1 MQGIDHRSAMNEVE
15 IKDYLPADRA
25 QVLIEALPYIQRFSE
40 RVVLIKIGGS
50 TLVDQT
56 LFDRLAE
63 DVVLLHSVGIKP
75 IIVHGGGP
83 QIGHELRLA
92 GKETSFIDGLRVT
105 DQETLKVVSKVL
117 KGQVGRRIVDAII
130 SLGGPA
136 VSLSG
141 ETENLISVTPV
152 SKELGFVGKIT
163 DIAPHLL
170 NTLIE
175 DGQIPVVSTLGI
187 DDKGQSYNINADTA
201 AGALAGALQVQKV
214 IYLSDVPGLL
224 SDKDDVSTLISSIT
238 TLEVEGMVVSKGVSD
253 GMIPKVNSCIDALRQ
268 GVGSAHLLDGRI
280 PHVVLLEL
288 FTDEGI
294 GTMIVEED

>member
-1 MQGIDHRSAMNEVE
+1 MNEVG

>member
-1 MQGIDHRSAMNEVE
+1 MQGIDHRSAMNEVG

-25 QVLIEALPYIQRFSE
+25 QVLIEALPYIQRFSGS
-40 RVVLIKIGGS
+40 VVLIKIGGS

-105 DQETLKVVSKVL
+105 DQETLKIVSKVL

-141 ETENLISVTPV
+141 ETENLISVTPI

-238 TLEVEGMVVSKGVSD
+238 TLEVEGMILSKGVSD

>member
-1 MQGIDHRSAMNEVE
+1 MNEVG

-105 DQETLKVVSKVL
+105 DQETLKIVSKVL

-238 TLEVEGMVVSKGVSD
+238 TLEVEEMVVSKGVSD

>member
-1 MQGIDHRSAMNEVE
+1 
-15 IKDYLPADRA
+15 
-25 QVLIEALPYIQRFSE
+25 
-40 RVVLIKIGGS
+40 
-50 TLVDQT
+50 
-56 LFDRLAE
+56 
-63 DVVLLHSVGIKP
+63 
-75 IIVHGGGP
+75 
-83 QIGHELRLA
+83 
-92 GKETSFIDGLRVT
+92 VT
-105 DQETLKVVSKVL
+105 DQETLEIVSKVL
-117 KGQVGRRIVDAII
+117 KGQVGRRIADAIK

-141 ETENLISVTPV
+141 ETENLISATPIN
-152 SKELGFVGKIT
+152 KELGFVGKIT
-163 DIAPHLL
+163 NIAPHSL
-170 NTLIE
+170 NMIIE
-175 DGQIPVVSTLGI
+175 GGQIPVISTLGI

-201 AGALAGALQVQKV
+201 AGALAGAMKVQKV

-224 SDKDDVSTLISSIT
+224 SDKNDVSTLISSLT
-238 TLEVEGMVVSKGVSD
+238 TSEVEGMIVSKGVSD

>member
-1 MQGIDHRSAMNEVE
+1 MNEVG

-105 DQETLKVVSKVL
+105 DQETLKIVSKVL

-224 SDKDDVSTLISSIT
+224 SDKDDLSTLISSIT

-294 GTMIVEED
+294 GTMIVEEG

>member
-1 MQGIDHRSAMNEVE
+1 MQGIDHRSAMNEVG

-141 ETENLISVTPV
+141 ETENLISVTPI

-238 TLEVEGMVVSKGVSD
+238 TLEVEGMIVSKGVSD

>member
-1 MQGIDHRSAMNEVE
+1 MQGIDHRSAMNEVG

-25 QVLIEALPYIQRFSE
+25 QVLIEAIPYIQRFSE

-141 ETENLISVTPV
+141 ETENLISVTPI

-238 TLEVEGMVVSKGVSD
+238 TLEVEEMVVSKGVSD

>member
-1 MQGIDHRSAMNEVE
+1 MQGIDHRSAMNEVG

-50 TLVDQT
+50 ALVDQT

-141 ETENLISVTPV
+141 ETENLISVTPI

>member
-1 MQGIDHRSAMNEVE
+1 MNEVE

-105 DQETLKVVSKVL
+105 DQETLKIVSKVL

-141 ETENLISVTPV
+141 ETANLISVTPV

>member
-1 MQGIDHRSAMNEVE
+1 MQGIDHRSAMNEVG

-105 DQETLKVVSKVL
+105 DQETLKIVSKVL

-141 ETENLISVTPV
+141 ETANLISVTPV

-238 TLEVEGMVVSKGVSD
+238 TLEVEGMIVSKGVSD

>member
-1 MQGIDHRSAMNEVE
+1 MQGIDHRSAMNEVG

-117 KGQVGRRIVDAII
+117 KDQVGRRIVDAII

-141 ETENLISVTPV
+141 ETENLISVTPI

-238 TLEVEGMVVSKGVSD
+238 TSEVEGMVVSKGVSD

>member
-1 MQGIDHRSAMNEVE
+1 MQGIDRRNAMNEVG

-50 TLVDQT
+50 TLVDQS

-105 DQETLKVVSKVL
+105 DQETLKIVSKVL
-117 KGQVGRRIVDAII
+117 KGQVGRRIVDSII

-141 ETENLISVTPV
+141 ETENLISVTPIN
-152 SKELGFVGKIT
+152 KELGFVGKIT
-163 DIAPHLL
+163 DIAPHSL
-170 NTLIE
+170 NAIIE
-175 DGQIPVVSTLGI
+175 GGQIPVISTLGI
-187 DDKGQSYNINADTA
+187 DEKGQSYNINADTA

-224 SDKDDVSTLISSIT
+224 SDKDDVNTLISSAT
-238 TLEVEGMVVSKGVSD
+238 TLEVEGMIASKGVSD

-294 GTMIVEED
+294 GTMIVGED

>member
-1 MQGIDHRSAMNEVE
+1 MNEVG
-15 IKDYLPADRA
+15 IKDYLPGDRA

-105 DQETLKVVSKVL
+105 DQETLKIVSKVL

-187 DDKGQSYNINADTA
+187 DVKGQSYNINADTA

-238 TLEVEGMVVSKGVSD
+238 TLEVEGMIVSKGVSD

>member
-1 MQGIDHRSAMNEVE
+1 MNEVG

-141 ETENLISVTPV
+141 ETENLISVTPI

-163 DIAPHLL
+163 DIAPHSL

-238 TLEVEGMVVSKGVSD
+238 TLEVEEMVVSKGVSD

>member
-1 MQGIDHRSAMNEVE
+1 MNEVG

-238 TLEVEGMVVSKGVSD
+238 TLEVEEMVVSKGVSD

>member
-1 MQGIDHRSAMNEVE
+1 MQGIDHRSAMNEVG

-105 DQETLKVVSKVL
+105 DQETLKIVSKVL

-238 TLEVEGMVVSKGVSD
+238 TLEVEGMIVSKGVSD

>member
-1 MQGIDHRSAMNEVE
+1 MNEVG

-141 ETENLISVTPV
+141 ETENLISVTPI

-238 TLEVEGMVVSKGVSD
+238 TLEVEEMVISKGVSD

>member
-1 MQGIDHRSAMNEVE
+1 MNEVG

-141 ETENLISVTPV
+141 ETENLISVTPI

-253 GMIPKVNSCIDALRQ
+253 GMIPKVNSCIYALKQ

-294 GTMIVEED
+294 GTRIVEED

>member
-83 QIGHELRLA
+83 QIGHELRIA

-105 DQETLKVVSKVL
+105 DQETLKIVSKVL

-238 TLEVEGMVVSKGVSD
+238 TLEVEGMIVSKGVSD

>member
-1 MQGIDHRSAMNEVE
+1 MQGIDHRSAMNEVG

-141 ETENLISVTPV
+141 ETENLISVTPI

-170 NTLIE
+170 KTLIE

>member
-1 MQGIDHRSAMNEVE
+1 MQGIDHRSAMNEVG

-141 ETENLISVTPV
+141 ETENLISVTPI

-214 IYLSDVPGLL
+214 IYLSDVPGLP
-224 SDKDDVSTLISSIT
+224 SDKDDVNTLISSIT
-238 TLEVEGMVVSKGVSD
+238 TLEVEEMVVSKGVSD

-294 GTMIVEED
+294 GTMTVEED

>member
-1 MQGIDHRSAMNEVE
+1 MNEVE

-117 KGQVGRRIVDAII
+117 KGQVARRIVDAII

-238 TLEVEGMVVSKGVSD
+238 TLEVEEMVVSKGVSD

>member
-1 MQGIDHRSAMNEVE
+1 MNEVG

-141 ETENLISVTPV
+141 ETENLISVTPI

-238 TLEVEGMVVSKGVSD
+238 TLEVEEMVVSKGVSD
-253 GMIPKVNSCIDALRQ
+253 GMIPKVISCIDALRQ

>member
-1 MQGIDHRSAMNEVE
+1 MNEVG

-50 TLVDQT
+50 TLIDQT

-141 ETENLISVTPV
+141 ETENLISVTPI